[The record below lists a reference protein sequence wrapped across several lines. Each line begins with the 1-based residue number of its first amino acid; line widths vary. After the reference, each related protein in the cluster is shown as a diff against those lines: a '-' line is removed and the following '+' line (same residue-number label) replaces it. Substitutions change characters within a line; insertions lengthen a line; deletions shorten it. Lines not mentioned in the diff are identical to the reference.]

1 MKIEFCVT
9 SIEGAIAAEQFMA
22 DRIELCSRL
31 DLDGL
36 TPSLNLIK
44 QCRSEYK
51 GEIHIMIRPEDG
63 PFICNDSTLNKMRD
77 SVVKLAETG
86 INGIVFGLL
95 TNKNEINLKA
105 TALLVEMAKRY
116 RLETTFHR
124 AFDHLTDPISSLKNL
139 YDLGIN
145 RILCSGS
152 KTNVEKGI
160 QSLKKLK
167 TIGLDGI
174 EIMAGGGVNQY
185 NAPSLQQIGLDAI
198 HFSVHNIKNNTPVYN
213 EVNEE
218 KIKSILHA
226 LEF

>member
-9 SIEGAIAAEQFMA
+9 SIEGAVAAEQFKA
-22 DRIELCSRL
+22 DRIEVCSRL

-36 TPSLNLIK
+36 TPSLNLIQ
-44 QCRSEYK
+44 QCRSAYK

-63 PFICNDSTLNKMRD
+63 PFICNDSTLNMMQD
-77 SVVKLAETG
+77 SIVKSAELG

-95 TNKNEINLKA
+95 TNKNKVNLKA
-105 TALLVEMAKRY
+105 TALLVEMAKKY
-116 RLETTFHR
+116 HLETTFHR
-124 AFDHLTDPISSLKNL
+124 AFDHLTNPIASVKQLHK
-139 YDLGIN
+139 LGIN

-152 KTNVEKGI
+152 NTNVEKGL

-167 TIGLDGI
+167 ITAQNDI

-185 NAPSLQQIGLDAI
+185 NAPILQQIGLDAI
-198 HFSVHNIKNNTPVYN
+198 HFSIHKVTENNPVYN

>member
-9 SIEGAIAAEQFMA
+9 SIEGAVAAEQFKA

-36 TPSLNLIK
+36 TPSLNLIQ

-63 PFICNDSTLNKMRD
+63 PFICSDNTLRKMQN
-77 SVVKLAETG
+77 SILKSAEIG
-86 INGIVFGLL
+86 INGIVIGIL
-95 TNKNEINLKA
+95 NDHNQINTKA
-105 TALLVEMAKRY
+105 TASLVEMAKRY
-116 RLETTFHR
+116 NLETTFHR
-124 AFDHLTDPISSLKNL
+124 AFDYLTDPISSLKNL

-152 KTNVEKGI
+152 KINVEKGI

-198 HFSVHNIKNNTPVYN
+198 HFSVHNIKNNIPVYN